1 MLSTEENNLLK
12 IAKEF
17 EEDVAADLS
26 AYVSL
31 YRERFDK
38 RIDADNARELC
49 PAYADVYENRARL
62 APLIHEPASQIVKAV
77 WRTLLD
83 ESSGQP
89 GLVIFLAGGP
99 GSGKSTV
106 AKFEQFQEYYREA
119 IVLYDST
126 FSNIFSANEKIR
138 DALSSGKDIDIYYVH
153 RNAKDAAYS
162 VVLRAVETGRTVP
175 IQEIVNL
182 HWGAQKTIFMLCNK
196 YRNSENVAI
205 HLFNN
210 GGEPESF
217 DLFNDERALLS
228 IQYSSRMEIEELVEI
243 GASAAYARVREYT
256 GNFPTA
262 IALGIFGSEHP
273 FGQTETE
280 H

>member
-1 MLSTEENNLLK
+1 MEENNLHK
-12 IAKEF
+12 VAKEF
-17 EEDVAADLS
+17 ENDVSDNLS
-26 AYVSL
+26 AYVSS
-31 YRERFDK
+31 YRERFSK

-49 PAYADVYENRARL
+49 PAYADIYENRARL

-77 WRTLLD
+77 WRALLD

-89 GLVIFLAGGP
+89 GLVIFIAGGP

-106 AKFEQFQEYYREA
+106 ARFEQFQDYYREA
-119 IVLYDST
+119 IVVYDST
-126 FSNIFSANEKIR
+126 FSNIFSANEKIK
-138 DALSSGKDIDIYYVH
+138 DALAAGKDIDIYYVH

-162 VVLRAVETGRTVP
+162 VVVRAVETGRTVP
-175 IQEIVNL
+175 IQEIANL

-217 DLFNDERALLS
+217 DLFNDERDLLS
-228 IQYSSRMEIEELVEI
+228 IRYSSRIEVERLVET
-243 GASAAYARVREYT
+243 GASAAYARIREYT
-256 GNFPTA
+256 GNFPAA
-262 IALGIFGSEHP
+262 IALGIFGSEQP
-273 FGQTETE
+273 FG
-280 H
+280 

>member
-1 MLSTEENNLLK
+1 MEENNLHK
-12 IAKEF
+12 IAKDF
-17 EEDVAADLS
+17 ENNVATNLS
-26 AYVSL
+26 TYVSS
-31 YRERFDK
+31 YRKCFGK
-38 RIDADNARELC
+38 RIDTDNARELC

-83 ESSGQP
+83 EFSGQP

-106 AKFEQFQEYYREA
+106 AKFEQFQEYYQEA
-119 IVLYDST
+119 IVVYDST
-126 FSNIFSANEKIR
+126 FSNIFSANEKIQ
-138 DALSSGKDIDIYYVH
+138 DALRSGKDIDIYYVH

-175 IQEIVNL
+175 IQEIANL
-182 HWGAQKTIFMLCNK
+182 HWGAQQTIFMLCNK
-196 YRNSENVAI
+196 YRNSENVVI

-210 GGEPESF
+210 GGQPESF
-217 DLFNDERALLS
+217 HLFNDERDLLS
-228 IQYSSRMEIEELVEI
+228 IRYSNRIEVERLVEI
-243 GASAAYARVREYT
+243 GASAAYARIREYT

-273 FGQTETE
+273 FG
-280 H
+280 